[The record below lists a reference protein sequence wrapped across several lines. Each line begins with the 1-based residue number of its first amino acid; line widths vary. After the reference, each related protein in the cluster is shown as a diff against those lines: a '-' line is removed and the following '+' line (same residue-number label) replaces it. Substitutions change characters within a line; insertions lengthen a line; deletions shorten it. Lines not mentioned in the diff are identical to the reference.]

1 MKRHNDCSS
10 SACSSRPW
18 SLTFSQLTAN
28 GKRANCKLNVAW
40 RRGSVWGTV
49 AESRRLTSSKKRE
62 KLLEQHLFFLSS
74 WCGNNLQGRGEGVH
88 QLEIPIFLFSC
99 GSEGSGEMS
108 LQQSA
113 AILSVFCVSIHSL
126 ADIEPLGWILTLSTL
141 FSQSTSQSLQAC
153 CC

>member
-10 SACSSRPW
+10 SACSSRPR

-49 AESRRLTSSKKRE
+49 AESRRLTSTKKSCWSSI
-62 KLLEQHLFFLSS
+62 FFLSS

-88 QLEIPIFLFSC
+88 QLEILIFLFSC

-108 LQQSA
+108 LQQSSA
-113 AILSVFCVSIHSL
+113 VLSVSVFCVSIHSL
-126 ADIEPLGWILTLSTL
+126 ADMEPLGWILTLSTL
-141 FSQSTSQSLQAC
+141 FTQSTSQSLQAC